1 MNDEARLIGIE
12 EKIAH
17 LEKYVGDLNEV
28 IRQNAAELAA
38 MRKLLG
44 RVTDRVDR
52 IENPPEPPESD
63 DRTLEEDRPP
73 HW

>member
-1 MNDEARLIGIE
+1 MNDEARLIEIE

-28 IRQNAAELAA
+28 IGQNAAELAA

-44 RVTDRVDR
+44 RVTDRVGR
-52 IENPPEPPESD
+52 IENPPEE
-63 DRTLEEDRPP
+63 RTLEEDRPP

>member
-1 MNDEARLIGIE
+1 MNDEQRLIEIE

-17 LEKYVGDLNEV
+17 LEKYASDLNEV

-52 IENPPEPPESD
+52 IENPSEHD